1 MKHEPNN
8 CIQRTR
14 RLRFCYMLN
23 ACSRRVAD
31 ATRWTP
37 MLRRLLFAMFPL
49 GSLLLIGCGLPCIGS
64 RVQTPARH
72 IVVVDT
78 AGQPLMNYDL
88 YVYRCTNPGSKAGR
102 VFYFPARKE
111 SDFDLPRKSE
121 AAIKRLG
128 GVWLSPH
135 VYESYEPQP
144 YWVAA
149 VNKPG
154 YKSRRWSLDE
164 TQGDPVTIVLERS
177 ADPGE
182 DYCDGTIGDCNPCRF
197 HEYFMYQ
204 VMRYCHSDCHPE
216 SNPQGGAN
224 GLDAYHATTALL
236 ANRECIAMAIFAS
249 YVIGQFMPLCY

>member
-1 MKHEPNN
+1 MPASEHHHFA
-8 CIQRTR
+8 
-14 RLRFCYMLN
+14 FCNLHLK
-23 ACSRRVAD
+23 CSPENL
-31 ATRWTP
+31 WTP
-37 MLRRLLFAMFPL
+37 CLATNIVFLVTSYIASNMRPITSWDSMLRRLLAIFPL
-49 GSLLLIGCGLPCIGS
+49 GFLLLAGCGLPCIGS
-64 RVQTPARH
+64 RVQTPDRH

-78 AGQPLMNYDL
+78 VGQPLTNYDL

-111 SDFDLPRKSE
+111 SDFYLPRKSE
-121 AAIKRLG
+121 TAIKRLG

-164 TQGDPVTIVLERS
+164 TQGDPVKIVLERS
-177 ADPGE
+177 AAPGE
-182 DYCDGTIGDCNPCRF
+182 DYCDGTISDCNPCRF

-216 SNPQGGAN
+216 SNPEGA
-224 GLDAYHATTALL
+224 
-236 ANRECIAMAIFAS
+236 ANRS
-249 YVIGQFMPLCY
+249 QPLRSETNLPSAAAGSRH